1 MTIRLAILS
10 SAVLLASAAPA
21 GAQILGPHAARCAPG
36 AGPAVLAT
44 VTGLKNRNGTIR
56 LRLFGGSTST
66 WFDKKKYLVRIEVP
80 TPASGPIRICL
91 PAPAPGTYAV
101 DLRHDANNN
110 NDTDRAD
117 GGGASGDPQ
126 VSLWD
131 IILGRKP
138 SPKITGFHV
147 GQGVTNVTITTM
159 YVSGTKLRPAS
170 AR

>member
-10 SAVLLASAAPA
+10 TAMLLVSAVPAA
-21 GAQILGPHAARCAPG
+21 AQILGPHAARCAPG

-44 VTGLKNRNGTIR
+44 VVGLKNRNGTIR

-80 TPASGPIRICL
+80 TPQSGPIRICL
-91 PAPAPGTYAV
+91 PAPAPGRYAV
-101 DLRHDANNN
+101 DLRHDANANH
-110 NDTDRAD
+110 DTDRAD
-117 GGGASGDPQ
+117 GGGASGDPR

-138 SPKITGFHV
+138 SAKIVGFQV
-147 GQGVTNVTITTM
+147 GQGVDELTITTM
-159 YVSGTKLRPAS
+159 YLSGGKLKPLGG
-170 AR
+170 

>member
-1 MTIRLAILS
+1 MIFRLAILS
-10 SAVLLASAAPA
+10 AAAVLASAVPA

-44 VTGLKNRNGTIR
+44 VVGLKNRNGTIR

-80 TPASGPIRICL
+80 TPAAGAIRVCL
-91 PAPAPGTYAV
+91 PAPRPGVYAV

-138 SPKITGFHV
+138 SPRVVGFEV
-147 GQGVTNVTITTM
+147 GPGVKELTITTM
-159 YVSGTKLRPAS
+159 YVSGTKLRPIG
-170 AR
+170 R

>member
-1 MTIRLAILS
+1 MSIRLAIIS
-10 SAVLLASAAPA
+10 SAILLASVVPA
-21 GAQILGPHAARCAPG
+21 SAQILGPHAAQCAPG
-36 AGPAVLAT
+36 GGPAVLAT
-44 VTGLKNRNGTIR
+44 VTGLKNRNGTVR
-56 LRLFGGSTST
+56 VRLFGGATST
-66 WFDKKKYLVRIEVP
+66 WFDKKRYLVRIEVP
-80 TPASGPIRICL
+80 TPVAGPVRICL
-91 PAPAPGTYAV
+91 PAPAPGTYAI

-126 VSLWD
+126 VSVWD

-147 GQGVTNVTITTM
+147 GKGVRELTITTM
-159 YVSGTKLRPAS
+159 YVSGTKLKPVG